1 MESEFILKIKE
12 ELDKTSWDFERKEI
26 IRKAVNELRNKGYSD
41 IKIRE
46 LFKIQSLKEQDNT
59 QMIDNNSRYLELLN
73 DILNS

>member
-26 IRKAVNELRNKGYSD
+26 IRKAVKELRNKGYSD

>member
-26 IRKAVNELRNKGYSD
+26 IRKAIKELRNKGYSD
-41 IKIRE
+41 TKIRE

-59 QMIDNNSRYLELLN
+59 QMINNNSRYLELLN

>member
-12 ELDKTSWDFERKEI
+12 ELEKTSWDFERKEI